1 MFFGGGVLISRAEPA
16 IPRERSNMRTNAPKQ
31 ITWLVA
37 VVFGVVGI
45 VSYFVTIPG
54 LSANAFWVVSVA
66 FVLLALATFMKGL

>member
-1 MFFGGGVLISRAEPA
+1 
-16 IPRERSNMRTNAPKQ
+16 MRTNAPKQ